1 MMNKQEL
8 VAFAEDFGKGIG
20 HKSRFAILRMLSS
33 GPRTVTDISEH
44 LKVSQSMTSQHLSVL
59 KHSHLI
65 ESEKRGQFVY
75 YKLNLG
81 YMLTGLKGLVDTLEA
96 KK

>member
-1 MMNKQEL
+1 VNKHEL

-20 HKSRFAILRMLSS
+20 HKSRFAILTMLSG
-33 GPRTVTDISEH
+33 GPRTVTEISEH
-44 LKVSQSMTSQHLSVL
+44 LKASQSTTSQHLSVL

-75 YKLNLG
+75 YTLNLD
-81 YMLTGLKGLVDTLEA
+81 YMLSGLKGLVETLEA